1 MRSLHY
7 CHAYN
12 ISDPLN
18 LDNYYDSA
26 SAPDLSSIDLET
38 LLFSPNDV
46 KEIRHNMALLIAHT
60 MKKCVP
66 YFAKYAKR
74 LEKQITHKFC
84 DEMFKSSVVV
94 CWYMYSEYHYS
105 YIHVLKVPL
114 CICLYNM

>member
-38 LLFSPNDV
+38 LLPSPNHM
-46 KEIRHNMALLIAHT
+46 KEIRQNMALLIAHT
-60 MKKCVP
+60 LKKYVP
-66 YFAKYAKR
+66 YFAKYAKG
-74 LEKQITHKFC
+74 LERHVTHGLC
-84 DEMFKSSVVV
+84 DEMAKSSVVL
-94 CWYMYSEYHYS
+94 CWCMYSEYHYS
-105 YIHVLKVPL
+105 CIHVPVG
-114 CICLYNM
+114 ITYMTY